1 MSNNSLVK
9 NSNNRLFG
17 KPIDINCGNQDN
29 LLCESAQI
37 DRLKTSL
44 QSDSLQLN
52 NENYGIE
59 SDRTRSKEISKS
71 KMEIAC
77 EDRKSMKKDVNLSVR
92 CKSKIEKK
100 RNKRKK
106 SICFDRKKSIEN
118 KSHSSEVI
126 ENIQEQQRLK
136 LTSENSFDIIA
147 LLTTPKLDDDCEKA
161 ITYYYLQLKT
171 KVKAIEELSEKN
183 QSLQKKIDRLNC
195 KIKEL
200 EEI

>member
-1 MSNNSLVK
+1 MSNNSLAK
-9 NSNNRLFG
+9 HSNNRLFG

-77 EDRKSMKKDVNLSVR
+77 EDRKSMKKDVNLS
-92 CKSKIEKK
+92 
-100 RNKRKK
+100 
-106 SICFDRKKSIEN
+106 SIEN